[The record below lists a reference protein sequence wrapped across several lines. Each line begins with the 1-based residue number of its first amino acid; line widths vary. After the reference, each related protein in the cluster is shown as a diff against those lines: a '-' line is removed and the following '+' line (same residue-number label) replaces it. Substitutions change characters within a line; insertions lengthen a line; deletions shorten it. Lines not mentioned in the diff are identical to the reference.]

1 MTRRRDGQPFRFA
14 TSSSLVTVC
23 GPRAGSAAELLEGVR
38 TVSGSSIYH
47 HSHQVYRE
55 WQAFG
60 RPPVHDFGYWAS
72 EVLRERSLGEKLSMT
87 DPTQFQDIRSFRESL
102 AAAIE
107 KHLAD
112 GPLLN
117 RCPPGSEFTFC
128 ESTSV
133 ILDTGVAARDLGEF
147 ISAMGRVTNRS
158 LYYHLFEARLRL
170 KRADNDFSI
179 WLREQQGEGGAAD
192 EISRLDIS
200 VYTLEQIRARIMLI
214 LGQRQ
219 GLTPLALVRTLVQL
233 PTDIAETIVTEVVN
247 LPART
252 LSRLWERS
260 PRELAQAL
268 NAELRRWK
276 GGRGRHGSG

>member
-1 MTRRRDGQPFRFA
+1 MTRRRDGQPFKFA

-23 GPRAGSAAELLEGVR
+23 GPRAGNAAELLEGVR

-87 DPTQFQDIRSFRESL
+87 DPTQYQDIRSFREALAGAMEEYL
-102 AAAIE
+102 AAR
-107 KHLAD
+107 
-112 GPLLN
+112 PLLN
-117 RCPPGSEFTFC
+117 RCPPGGEFVFC

-133 ILDTGVAARDLGEF
+133 IVDTGVVARDLGEF

-170 KRADNDFSI
+170 KRPDNDFSI
-179 WLREQQGEGGAAD
+179 WLGEQMGEKEAAE
-192 EISRLDIS
+192 EITRLDIS
-200 VYTLEQIRARIMLI
+200 VYTLEQIRARLLFI

-233 PTDIAETIVTEVVN
+233 PTDIVETIVTEVVN

-252 LSRLWERS
+252 LNRLWERS

-268 NAELRRWK
+268 GAEIKRWK
-276 GGRGRHGSG
+276 GGNRQHGAG

>member
-1 MTRRRDGQPFRFA
+1 MTRKRGSQPFRFV
-14 TSSSLVTVC
+14 TSSSLVNVC

-60 RPPVHDFGYWAS
+60 RPPVHDFGYWVS
-72 EVLRERSLGEKLSMT
+72 EVLRERSLGEKLSMI
-87 DPTQFQDIRSFRESL
+87 DPTQFQDIRTFRHAIAE
-102 AAAIE
+102 AIE
-107 KHLAD
+107 RHLAIH
-112 GPLLN
+112 PLLN

-128 ESTSV
+128 ESTSI

-147 ISAMGRVTNRS
+147 ISAMGRVTNRC

-170 KRADNDFSI
+170 KRPDNDFSI
-179 WLREQQGEGGAAD
+179 WLREQLEEDELAE

-200 VYTLEQIRARIMLI
+200 IHTLEQIRANILLI
-214 LGQRQ
+214 LGRAQ
-219 GLTPLALVRTLVQL
+219 GLSPLALVGTLAQL
-233 PTDIAETIVTEVVN
+233 PTEILESIVLEVIN

-252 LSRLWERS
+252 INRIWQKSPGELSR
-260 PRELAQAL
+260 AL
-268 NAELRRWK
+268 FAELKKWN
-276 GGRGRHGSG
+276 RGRKQHGSG